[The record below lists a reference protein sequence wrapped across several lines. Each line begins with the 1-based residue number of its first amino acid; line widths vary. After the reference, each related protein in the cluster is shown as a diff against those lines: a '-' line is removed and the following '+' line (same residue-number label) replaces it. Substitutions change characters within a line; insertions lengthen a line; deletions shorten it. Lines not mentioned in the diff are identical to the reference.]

1 MKSRKKVLALLIACF
16 TFLGAGNSFA
26 QEITGDD
33 PSVLIADA
41 PSIRFDGV
49 LYTNGQIY
57 YSMNNVLSFGAAA
70 TNFSGYT
77 TTNALGGTNGDTII
91 PSMSFYAFDWVADW
105 VTAKADEN
113 MTITTTASSISIDFA
128 GRQFADGNSGTGPRT
143 TLQVTI
149 NTDGNGNATYT
160 YVQGGVA
167 VAARDLCVLH
177 SGAIYNCAGQT
188 ATSRSIAFP
197 KSPNVLRL
205 DTAGTTTE
213 KNNVVSCTP
222 GKYTFLNGGSTAET
236 AKIQSFVY
244 TLLVNGKAMSTLSSD
259 GFQSVASHLFPT
271 IAGNMAGTATLDGA
285 TWDLKG
291 MSNYSAQ
298 CQVFAI
304 QSGGN
309 FQSVT
314 PAAHD
319 AVALA
324 AAAEAA
330 AKVQMAKDMIAN
342 WNSSNEA
349 AAKKAR
355 DNRLAGRP

>member
-1 MKSRKKVLALLIACF
+1 M
-16 TFLGAGNSFA
+16 FLGTSNSFA

-70 TNFSGYT
+70 PNFSGYT
-77 TTNALGGTNGDTII
+77 TTFALGGTQDTII

-105 VTAKADEN
+105 GTPRADEN
-113 MTITTTASSISIDFA
+113 MTITTTATSISIDFA
-128 GRQFADGNSGTGPRT
+128 GRQYPNQTGVGDRT
-143 TLQVTI
+143 TVQVTI

-177 SGAIYNCAGQT
+177 SGEIYGCAGQT
-188 ATSRSIAFP
+188 ASSRAIAFP
-197 KSPNVLRL
+197 RASNRLRL
-205 DTAGTTTE
+205 DSAGTTTV

-222 GKYTFLNGGSTAET
+222 GKYTFLNGGSTAQT
-236 AKIQSFVY
+236 AKIESYVY
-244 TLLVNGKAMSTLSSD
+244 TLLVNGKAVSTLSSD

-271 IAGNMAGTATLDGA
+271 IAGNMAGTATLEGA

-291 MSNYSAQ
+291 MSNYSAA
-298 CQVFAI
+298 CQVYAT

-309 FQSVT
+309 IQTVT
-314 PAAHD
+314 TETHD
-319 AVALA
+319 SVALA

-330 AKVQMAKDMIAN
+330 AKVQASKNMIAD
-342 WNSSNEA
+342 WAASNDEL
-349 AAKKAR
+349 AKKYR
-355 DNRLAGRP
+355 DQRLVAKP

>member
-1 MKSRKKVLALLIACF
+1 MKSRKKVLALLIACI

-70 TNFSGYT
+70 TNYSGYT
-77 TTNALGGTNGDTII
+77 TTNDLGGTNGNTII

-105 VTAKADEN
+105 GTPRADEN
-113 MTITTTASSISIDFA
+113 MTITTTATSISIDFA
-128 GRQFADGNSGTGPRT
+128 GRQFPNNTGAGDRT
-143 TLQVTI
+143 TVQVTI

-167 VAARDLCVLH
+167 VAARDLCVSH
-177 SGAIYNCAGQT
+177 GGQIYGCAGQT
-188 ATSRSIAFP
+188 STARSILGYVT
-197 KSPNVLRL
+197 PNGLRL
-205 DTAGTTTE
+205 DSAGTTTE
-213 KNNVVSCTP
+213 KSNVVSCTP
-222 GKYTFLNGGSTAET
+222 GKYTFLNGGTTAET
-236 AKIQSFVY
+236 AKVQSYVY
-244 TLLVNGKAMSTLSSD
+244 TLLLNGKAVSTLSSD
-259 GFQSVASHLFPT
+259 GFKSVASHLFPT

-309 FQSVT
+309 TQSLT
-314 PAAHD
+314 TGAHD
-319 AVALA
+319 SVALA
-324 AAAEAA
+324 AAAAEAA
-330 AKVQMAKDMIAN
+330 KAQMAKDMIAA
-342 WNSSNEA
+342 WASDEA

-355 DNRLAGRP
+355 NARLAGKP